1 MQQQQDLNG
10 LLQTLAT
17 LQELLLELD
26 YQAVGHRVL

>member
-1 MQQQQDLNG
+1 VQLLQDLNG
-10 LLQTLAT
+10 LQQTLAT